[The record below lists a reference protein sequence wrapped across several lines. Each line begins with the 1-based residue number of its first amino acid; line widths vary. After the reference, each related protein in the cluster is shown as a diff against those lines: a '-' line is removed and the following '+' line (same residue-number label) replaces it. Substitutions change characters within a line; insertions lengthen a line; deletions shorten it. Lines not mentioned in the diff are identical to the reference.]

1 MITSAQCIVMKR
13 IVTTEVS
20 NLSRPIDEGGGEAE
34 GEEKEKEKE
43 R

>member
-1 MITSAQCIVMKR
+1 MKR

-20 NLSRPIDEGGGEAE
+20 NLSRPIDEGGVEVKGKEE
-34 GEEKEKEKE
+34 DEEEKEKEKE